1 MAGPSEKRGRGR
13 PIGSTKKV
21 TVISQINSLLNGP
34 QDVPAKRARGRP
46 RLIRLPAVDIPKAN
60 VSEGPRNQI
69 AGHEEDSRKA
79 GLLRLRK
86 SAAKDM
92 MVIENRVGPHPLV
105 KIEKAVNVPI
115 ASVRYQSPAH
125 HTNMMKKYTDQRSPS
140 KSLLVNKHLKT
151 SLQAFGTKRGRGRPR
166 KDSSTIPRKP
176 TDLAAITV
184 VVEELRRGRG
194 RGRGRGRPRKAQP
207 RKRDQVARFN
217 HEIWN
222 GPVQYGQ
229 YQDMD
234 LFPSSTGFLNSYR
247 PRNPT
252 EMAVGLADAEPLQVR
267 QEARSPSLDLQG
279 GWVSREWMN
288 KEEDL
293 PCWETKPLAPEWS
306 PEAAECADNTLDD
319 NSMSQW
325 VVEDSTVSQVS
336 QSQYLGELAPEQ
348 LDYQEELLKELADFK
363 SQLKNELAA
372 TRAEIREGAQMMRS
386 AISGVSAE
394 IHRLGQIL
402 QPLVNAI
409 TASNV
414 SQQGHPVAFEPRPP
428 QDTPPDDGVNF
439 TQPSEH
445 SKTSFSHQN
454 TVFAHPHK
462 LPNDGPTEEVS
473 SVKMEDAKDSL
484 QSCNHQAQS
493 ALSTQVD
500 SPTAPIMLGPHQLNL
515 CQSKSTSSVT
525 PNSSTSIPQPN
536 GNTFGD
542 QQRDEPPGLSSI
554 SCFLE
559 SATTKSSQSSPPA
572 LPVDCATDSSGSEAS
587 SSASSSNDSSCQA
600 STVVAP
606 PVDPCSYKP
615 ITV

>member
-21 TVISQINSLLNGP
+21 TVMSQINSLLNRP
-34 QDVPAKRARGRP
+34 QDVPAKRSRGRP
-46 RLIRLPAVDIPKAN
+46 RLIRLPAVDLPKAK

-69 AGHEEDSRKA
+69 AGQDSRKASIRKA

-86 SAAKDM
+86 SADKDM
-92 MVIENRVGPHPLV
+92 MVVEKRVGPHPLV

-115 ASVRYQSPAH
+115 ASVRYQSPTH
-125 HTNMMKKYTDQRSPS
+125 HTSMMKKYTHE
-140 KSLLVNKHLKT
+140 KVNKQLKT
-151 SLQAFGTKRGRGRPR
+151 SLQSLGTKRGRGRPR
-166 KDSSTIPRKP
+166 KDSSTIARKP

-184 VVEELRRGRG
+184 VVEELK
-194 RGRGRGRPRKAQP
+194 RGRGRPRKAQP
-207 RKRDQVARFN
+207 KKRDQVARFN

-222 GPVQYGQ
+222 GSVQYGQ

-247 PRNPT
+247 QRNPT
-252 EMAVGLADAEPLQVR
+252 EMAVGLADTDPLQVR

-293 PCWETKPLAPEWS
+293 PSWETKPLAPEWS
-306 PEAAECADNTLDD
+306 PETAECADNTLDD

-409 TASNV
+409 TAGNL

-428 QDTPPDDGVNF
+428 QDTPPDDSVNF
-439 TQPSEH
+439 TQPSAH

-500 SPTAPIMLGPHQLNL
+500 SPTAPTMLGPHQLNL
-515 CQSKSTSSVT
+515 CPSKSTSSSVT

-536 GNTFGD
+536 RNTFGG
-542 QQRDEPPGLSSI
+542 QQRDKPPGLSSI
-554 SCFLE
+554 SSFLE
-559 SATTKSSQSSPPA
+559 APSTKSSQSSPPA
-572 LPVDCATDSSGSEAS
+572 LPVDCATNSSGSEAS

-600 STVVAP
+600 STIVAP

-615 ITV
+615 IKV